1 MKKLLSIALLSVTV
15 FAFGQQ
21 RANQELDPDELPA
34 VVIKNAGKDFSVY
47 LPDRNPDSRVRELQD
62 KFIGYDLGKV
72 DGEQEY
78 LVMFDAEDARLVA
91 TYNEDGKLI
100 KVVEKYENVK
110 LPRSVIFS
118 VYKSFPDW
126 TIEKDKYFYTQADGD
141 VLKKQ
146 YNIKLRKGDKTKNIV
161 IKPNGDVIAGL

>member
-1 MKKLLSIALLSVTV
+1 MKKLLSIALLSVSI
-15 FAFGQQ
+15 FAFGQNE
-21 RANQELDPDELPA
+21 ANQELNPDELPA

-47 LPDRNPDSRVRELQD
+47 MPDRNPDSKVREMQE

-78 LVMFDAEDARLVA
+78 LVMFEAEGARLVA
-91 TYNEDGKLI
+91 TYNETGKLI

-118 VYKSFPDW
+118 VYKQFPDW
-126 TIEKDKYFYTQADGD
+126 TIVKDKYLYTQADGD

-146 YNIKLRKGDKTKNIV
+146 YNIKLKKDNQTKNV
-161 IKPNGDVIAGL
+161 VVKPNGEVIAGL